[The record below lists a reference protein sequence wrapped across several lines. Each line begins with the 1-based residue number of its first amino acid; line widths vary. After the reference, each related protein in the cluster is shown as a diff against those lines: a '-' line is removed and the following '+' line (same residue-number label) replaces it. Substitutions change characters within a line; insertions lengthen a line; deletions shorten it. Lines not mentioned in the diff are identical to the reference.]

1 MIHDRNIKDMTG
13 KFLELGHIVAVRY
26 VWNSYVG
33 IIRMSGM
40 CWEGAKRHCFN
51 SPHQLERHTY
61 QVIGHVDPNHTDYN
75 EDVWKWYNS
84 EDMNCPIKITVYD
97 NVKIDE
103 TPFRKNKIN
112 KIIDKIKNN

>member
-33 IIRMSGM
+33 VIRMSGM
-40 CWEGAKRHCFN
+40 CSEGAKRHCFF

-61 QVIGHVDPNHTDYN
+61 QVIGHVDKNHPDYN
-75 EDVWKWYNS
+75 EDVYNWYYS
-84 EDMNCPIKITVYD
+84 ETMNCPIRIRVYD

-103 TPFRKNKIN
+103 TPFRKSKIK
-112 KIIDKIKNN
+112 KIMDKIK

>member
-33 IIRMSGM
+33 VIRMSGM
-40 CWEGAKRHCFN
+40 CSEGARRHSFN
-51 SPHQLERHTY
+51 SPHSLERHTY
-61 QVIGHVDPNHTDYN
+61 QVIGHVDANHPDYN

-103 TPFRKNKIN
+103 TPFRKSKIK
-112 KIIDKIKNN
+112 KIMDKIK

>member
-33 IIRMSGM
+33 VIRMSGM
-40 CWEGAKRHCFN
+40 CHEGARRHSFN
-51 SPHQLERHTY
+51 SSHSLERHTY
-61 QVIGHVDPNHTDYN
+61 QVIGHMDVNHPDYN
-75 EDVWKWYNS
+75 EDVLKWYNS
-84 EDMNCPIKITVYD
+84 ENMDCPIRIRVYD

-103 TPFRKNKIN
+103 TPFRKSKIK
-112 KIIDKIKNN
+112 KIMDKIK